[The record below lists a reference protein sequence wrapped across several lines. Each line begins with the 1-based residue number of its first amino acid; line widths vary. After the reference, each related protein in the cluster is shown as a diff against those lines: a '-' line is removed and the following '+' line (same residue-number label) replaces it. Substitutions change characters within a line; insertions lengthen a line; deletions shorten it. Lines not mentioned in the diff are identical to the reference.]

1 MERLSSVWAELQ
13 KTNKL
18 PSSSLMST
26 CQTELHELMYQ
37 LDIMFSSKK
46 QEWLQ
51 EVEDLQVQLHSKDR
65 EIRSQRTELEIKTRE
80 IEDMKNQLEGV
91 NKTQKAIV
99 SEYEEQLSKLQ
110 GEVQKVQKEYEKL
123 YKQHQR
129 YRRDLQRKKTQVLEE
144 KKESMEELSSMKE
157 KLAEYESKEVEW
169 KLQSKNHQQEI
180 EMLEAQK
187 RTLLEKCELIK
198 QQAQTYQAQIGRRR
212 EMQHSSEDSLKSQIV
227 QLELKVESATQ
238 TLATQKEKIEKLK
251 HSLETT
257 MASHKQTMSDNEKL
271 LDDLQKANETIQM
284 LEERIVQL
292 ERECRTKSELLA
304 VAQEDLHQYS
314 TDLTRMEK
322 TMDAK
327 DSVIKQL
334 GDTLDHEESEKVKKL
349 KDALQSAR
357 DDLNISKQNMMQ
369 MEQKLSASSNQLD
382 FVKQEQESVRQRLK
396 DKEKE
401 LNHTQN
407 TEVQQLR
414 TEIKQL
420 QDKLNVV
427 SESHRVEIGSLQKIL
442 AELTVELN
450 QSNKAITVMGDRSS
464 ELERSVQE
472 EIKMREKKVAEL
484 KVAQLLVE
492 ALRAENHHLRQ
503 ELLHSFPS
511 NENAVNQHTLT
522 DLQEQNLKMQCEL
535 SALRNSI
542 GDIEF
547 FVRRQRNSATELNN
561 SSFTGQSDTLREKH
575 PGTEEFEFLETGIKQ
590 CNDQLQFL
598 EAQKARLEA
607 HNGSELSHKSLH
619 SSRRKPSEGGSC
631 SDYADSS

>member
-396 DKEKE
+396 DK
-401 LNHTQN
+401 
-407 TEVQQLR
+407 
-414 TEIKQL
+414 L